1 LSSMIIFI
9 NSIFLFNKYRNSSL
23 VLISISIFYGKLLT
37 LLPFIGF
44 YFFIMVN
51 EKKIKLIIKDFL
63 IFITPY
69 ISYLLLANYILQ
81 EFNLLLF
88 LKNQFNLFVNHQSSG
103 LSNFLDL
110 SLIDTF
116 LDSEASGWTNIEIF
130 RVLLIPILTII
141 IISRNMKTIDKYF
154 VNISRSLIASILI
167 PYLWFWV
174 LSPTK
179 WIRYSQH
186 FTVICIL
193 VLLYLVNFD
202 LLKNKFDLVMT
213 IIFLLSLTDYYDSSI
228 FILITFIFVGLL
240 QFKNDYKRYDYSKLF
255 LVAIITIGIVIPY
268 FEKDTFGN
276 LNITIEECTRNLLDI
291 ECRNAYMGE

>member
-1 LSSMIIFI
+1 
-9 NSIFLFNKYRNSSL
+9 
-23 VLISISIFYGKLLT
+23 
-37 LLPFIGF
+37 
-44 YFFIMVN
+44 
-51 EKKIKLIIKDFL
+51 
-63 IFITPY
+63 
-69 ISYLLLANYILQ
+69 
-81 EFNLLLF
+81 
-88 LKNQFNLFVNHQSSG
+88 
-103 LSNFLDL
+103 LDL

-193 VLLYLVNFD
+193 VLFYLINFD

-268 FEKDTFGN
+268 FEKDTFSN
-276 LNITIEECTRNLLDI
+276 LNITIEECTRNLLDS